1 MEQALEESLKMLE
14 NINDIN
20 INEAIKKSLDSVIEQ
35 EEEK

>member
-20 INEAIKKSLDSVIEQ
+20 MNEAIKKSLDTVIE
-35 EEEK
+35 

>member
-1 MEQALEESLKMLE
+1 MEQALEESSKMLE

-20 INEAIKKSLDSVIEQ
+20 MNEAIKKSLDSVLEQ

>member
-20 INEAIKKSLDSVIEQ
+20 MNEAIKKSLDSVIEQ

>member
-1 MEQALEESLKMLE
+1 MEQALEESSKMLE